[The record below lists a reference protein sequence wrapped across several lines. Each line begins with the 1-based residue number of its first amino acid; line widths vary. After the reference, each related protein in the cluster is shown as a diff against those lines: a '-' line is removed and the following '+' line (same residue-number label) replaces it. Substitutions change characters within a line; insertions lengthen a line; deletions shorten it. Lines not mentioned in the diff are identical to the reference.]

1 MKDIWRYYNDN
12 IYFFFF
18 SVNEFRNLKFLKLSY
33 IKL

>member
-12 IYFFFF
+12 IFF